1 MVEKNKGAIALQQY
15 DYTKMFYKE
24 ALIDVM
30 NEAYKSNVKGKLY
43 RLTYEL
49 NKDTRIR
56 VRTAVGDSD
65 PRMSYEN
72 VTQGSL
78 DAAIL
83 SSNGLAKGTEDFFQ
97 SSECEVVYGNVEL
110 SAQIFMDDIFC
121 MAEDVKSA
129 QYANNVLEEMVGRKS
144 LKLNT
149 DKSSYI
155 IMGNKKARKGF
166 ISQLKN
172 SPLSLYN

>member
-1 MVEKNKGAIALQQY
+1 
-15 DYTKMFYKE
+15 MFDKE
-24 ALIDVM
+24 FDVM

-65 PRMSYEN
+65 PRISYEN

-83 SSNGLAKGTEDFFQ
+83 SSNGLAKGTGDFFQ
-97 SSECEVVYGNVEL
+97 SSECKVVYETVPLGPLQYVMIL
-110 SAQIFMDDIFC
+110 VISAMI
-121 MAEDVKSA
+121 
-129 QYANNVLEEMVGRKS
+129 
-144 LKLNT
+144 LN
-149 DKSSYI
+149 
-155 IMGNKKARKGF
+155 
-166 ISQLKN
+166 
-172 SPLSLYN
+172 PLSLAMTD